1 VTGALRISARVM
13 DAEACTADAATDEF
27 TRIHL
32 TAGSRSTP
40 HGPVHQPHPLN
51 GKYAEDRS
59 PFPQGALVSMEIT
72 PH

>member
-1 VTGALRISARVM
+1 M
-13 DAEACTADAATDEF
+13 DAEASTAHAATDGF
-27 TRIHL
+27 TPTHR
-32 TAGSRSTP
+32 TAAIPSTV